1 MATTLLVVL
10 GLALLSADRGTGAG
24 SRISTSVVDE
34 NSTTRLTCTL
44 NDSNI
49 PIVGHQWMKGD
60 KVLQEDTEPGLTT
73 QYEVDIDKRAGQ
85 YFCVFLPETVG
96 RASVNVEGPPKVNAV
111 KKSEQATEREEVVLV
126 CKSESFPPVSNW
138 EWYKISDAGDQVLT
152 NNSQDR
158 IFVVST
164 ETKTELH
171 IRDLD
176 LKVDS
181 GQYICNGTSAEGS
194 GHAVITLRV
203 RSHLA
208 ALWPFLG
215 IVAEVL
221 VLVTIIFIYEKRRKP
236 DEVLDDEDTGSAPL
250 KSSGHHVNDKGKNVR
265 QRNAS

>member
-1 MATTLLVVL
+1 MLGTKALDAGATAGGSQARLPCQHLSPLPAGSSDHDHL
-10 GLALLSADRGTGAG
+10 GLAVVPQGPLQLAVGWLTAVSACR
-24 SRISTSVVDE
+24 
-34 NSTTRLTCTL
+34 
-44 NDSNI
+44 
-49 PIVGHQWMKGD
+49 
-60 KVLQEDTEPGLTT
+60 
-73 QYEVDIDKRAGQ
+73 VDIDKRAGQ

-250 KSSGHHVNDKGKNVR
+250 
-265 QRNAS
+265 